1 MRAAASA
8 AERCGMMRPFGSR
21 AALLAPFVLAA
32 LAVGCSGGG
41 SSGGGTPATAPT
53 VNPALHY
60 PHHVVVIVMENR
72 SVDNLFQFLPGA
84 DTASSGPNS
93 HGGTTALT
101 PVSLL
106 APYDP
111 DHSHITGYLTEY
123 ANGKQNGFDL
133 EQSTCSAPPGT
144 PSYGCSENV
153 YAYVPQQEV
162 QPYYQLAESYAFANH
177 VLQTNAGPS
186 YPAHEY
192 LVAGQSGRPLAVAE
206 NPRPNVDGGCGNKT
220 PDEAVALIDLSL
232 PFPSNEDTSIFPCV
246 DFPTIFD
253 VLDAHKL
260 SWKYYMPRKG
270 TLWNALNQIKHLYA
284 SASAQANASLPETNI
299 LTDVKNGTL
308 PDVSYV
314 VPHSFWSDHAN
325 STCTNLPMGPD
336 FVGAIVD
343 AIGESKYWND
353 TAIFVTWDDWG
364 GWYDHIAPR
373 TPLQLPN
380 DPYEYGFRVPLIAVS
395 PYARNHTVDGTYRD
409 FTAILRFIE
418 RVNGLPA
425 IASDSME
432 QRTDDLTSMFRFG
445 NQTPAPFQPIATAHS
460 PAYWAALPSP
470 LPACIAPTPF
480 PTPSG
485 ALPSGAAPPAEEF

>member
-1 MRAAASA
+1 
-8 AERCGMMRPFGSR
+8 
-21 AALLAPFVLAA
+21 
-32 LAVGCSGGG
+32 
-41 SSGGGTPATAPT
+41 
-53 VNPALHY
+53 
-60 PHHVVVIVMENR
+60 
-72 SVDNLFQFLPGA
+72 
-84 DTASSGPNS
+84 
-93 HGGTTALT
+93 
-101 PVSLL
+101 
-106 APYDP
+106 
-111 DHSHITGYLTEY
+111 
-123 ANGKQNGFDL
+123 
-133 EQSTCSAPPGT
+133 
-144 PSYGCSENV
+144 
-153 YAYVPQQEV
+153 
-162 QPYYQLAESYAFANH
+162 
-177 VLQTNAGPS
+177 
-186 YPAHEY
+186 
-192 LVAGQSGRPLAVAE
+192 
-206 NPRPNVDGGCGNKT
+206 
-220 PDEAVALIDLSL
+220 
-232 PFPSNEDTSIFPCV
+232 
-246 DFPTIFD
+246 
-253 VLDAHKL
+253 
-260 SWKYYMPRKG
+260 
-270 TLWNALNQIKHLYA
+270 
-284 SASAQANASLPETNI
+284 

-485 ALPSGAAPPAEEF
+485 GVPSGAAPPAEEF